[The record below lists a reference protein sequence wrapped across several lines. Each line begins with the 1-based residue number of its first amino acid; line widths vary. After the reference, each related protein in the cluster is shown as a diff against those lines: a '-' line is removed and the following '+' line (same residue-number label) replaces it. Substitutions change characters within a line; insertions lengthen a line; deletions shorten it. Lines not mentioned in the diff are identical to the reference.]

1 VVLVIELEACACD
14 PIQVDM
20 PLVLH
25 PPVPPFSIDE
35 QLNNAPVRLTVTISC
50 SPGCLANVSRRPVP
64 LEENSLHYAI
74 LAVVLTRP
82 SLLNK
87 TPTRMLL
94 NFTPDDIAQ
103 QQNLLA
109 SVLPLHLKSKQF
121 CVITCTLTQ

>member
-1 VVLVIELEACACD
+1 MVLVIELEARACD

-35 QLNNAPVRLTVTISC
+35 QLNNAPVRPTVTISC

-64 LEENSLHYAI
+64 LKENSLHYAI

-109 SVLPLHLKSKQF
+109 SVLPLRLKSKQF
-121 CVITCTLTQ
+121 RVITCTLAQ

>member
-1 VVLVIELEACACD
+1 MVLVIELEARACN
-14 PIQVDM
+14 PIQVDI

-25 PPVPPFSIDE
+25 PPVPPFSIDK
-35 QLNNAPVRLTVTISC
+35 QLNNAPARPTVTISY

-87 TPTRMLL
+87 TPTRTLL
-94 NFTPDDIAQ
+94 NFTPNDVVQ

-109 SVLPLHLKSKQF
+109 SVLPLHSKSKQF
-121 CVITCTLTQ
+121 RVITCMLAQ